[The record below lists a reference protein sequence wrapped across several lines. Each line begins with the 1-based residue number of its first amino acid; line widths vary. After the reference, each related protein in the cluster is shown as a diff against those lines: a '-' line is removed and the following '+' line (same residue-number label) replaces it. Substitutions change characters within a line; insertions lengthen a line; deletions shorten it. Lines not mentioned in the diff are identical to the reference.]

1 MTVDGTRKG
10 KWKTAVTAFA
20 RTPTCSAQ
28 IACDGTNLQGP
39 RLEKGTCRPCEE
51 AAKRK
56 GKVIPPRGGEGCE
69 E

>member
-20 RTPTCSAQ
+20 RTPTCSSQ

-39 RLEKGTCRPCEE
+39 RV
-51 AAKRK
+51 AAGICGACVKAEKRK
-56 GKVIPPRGGEGCE
+56 NKPVKLRGGTGIE

>member
-39 RLEKGTCRPCEE
+39 RIALGTCRPCGKA
-51 AAKRK
+51 AAKR
-56 GKVIPPRGGEGCE
+56 GKMIPPRGGEGWE

>member
-39 RLEKGTCRPCEE
+39 RLEKGTCRPCEK
-51 AAKRK
+51 AAARK
-56 GKVIPPRGGEGCE
+56 GKVIAPKGIGYTKE
-69 E
+69 